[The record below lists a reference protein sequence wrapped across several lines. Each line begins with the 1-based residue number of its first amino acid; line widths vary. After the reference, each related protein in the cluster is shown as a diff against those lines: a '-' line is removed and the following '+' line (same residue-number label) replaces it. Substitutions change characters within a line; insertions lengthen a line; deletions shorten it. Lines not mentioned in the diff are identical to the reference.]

1 MTILLVLHT
10 YFVYRD
16 DTMYRYNRDP
26 SGSSPSR
33 KEWVV
38 HIQVGWLRT
47 EWVTVHIQVGW
58 GEAQSHPGLPTCSP
72 LLPVCLVSSWLAPAK
87 SSTLQPIL
95 AHIQAGAGVVA
106 DSVPEKE
113 YEETVNKAAALGRAV
128 DLAEQAFG
136 A

>member
-33 KEWVV
+33 KEWV
-38 HIQVGWLRT
+38 
-47 EWVTVHIQVGW
+47 VHIQVGW